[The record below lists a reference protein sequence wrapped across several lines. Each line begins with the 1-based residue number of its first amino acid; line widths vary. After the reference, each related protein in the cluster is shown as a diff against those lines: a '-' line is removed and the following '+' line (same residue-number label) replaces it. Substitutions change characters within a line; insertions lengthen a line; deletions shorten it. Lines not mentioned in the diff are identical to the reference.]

1 MENNFTVRMNGEF
14 HGILRW
20 TQLDGSLEASEGRTG
35 GLVRQPRWRGR
46 PHAPLDADA
55 RKHFVEEMDASQ
67 RREHEHDYCGVV
79 YADDPAPPSLIKIYD
94 PHRGRRAAAQ

>member
-1 MENNFTVRMNGEF
+1 VRAEPEGWYVSLAGE
-14 HGILRW
+14 
-20 TQLDGSLEASEGRTG
+20 
-35 GLVRQPRWRGR
+35 VV

-55 RKHFVEEMDASQ
+55 RKHFVEEMDALQ

-94 PHRGRRAAAQ
+94 PHRGRRAAVQ